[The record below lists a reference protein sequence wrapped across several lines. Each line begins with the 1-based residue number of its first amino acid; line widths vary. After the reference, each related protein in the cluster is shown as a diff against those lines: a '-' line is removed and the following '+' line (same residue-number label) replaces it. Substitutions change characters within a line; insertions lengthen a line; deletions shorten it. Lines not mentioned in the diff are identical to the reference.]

1 MNGIRPKEILD
12 LLHVLEQ
19 DATGAHG
26 GEGAGEDGHSLVLAT
41 AISLNG
47 SVYTRAGAMGL
58 FVPESAVP
66 GTISAK
72 SLQGGLYEGIEE
84 AAAEG
89 RPLLASLQISED
101 DPILGFGFLCSG
113 TLEVFFEPVDDAL
126 RAHLRKVRDA
136 VLNAEGI
143 VCALEIEGPE
153 AGRRAIYR
161 MDAQGPKGG
170 SGLKGPAALK
180 GSPSGAHLPPEAAA
194 ARGCFKE
201 ETPELIEDASG
212 GRLRRVFLCPV
223 RPVGKT
229 MIFGSSPD
237 AAFLSVRL
245 LELGFTVFVADP
257 RPGRLRNIN
266 WDRSRAVL
274 LEGGWNIAS
283 EAARPD
289 EETSVVIMTHNLAE
303 DRATLKGAFASP
315 AGYIGLTGSQK
326 RTREVFAGL
335 EIAGARPRPG
345 TMHSPAGLDI
355 GAETPEETALSIAAE
370 IMAWRSGR
378 AGGRLSHKPRQHS
391 EHAGHKVPGL
401 ILAAGR
407 GRRFGEAH
415 KLSALIQGKP
425 VLRHVVE
432 NALASRLDPVI
443 VVLGCD
449 ADAALKVIQGIDDP
463 RLRVVFNPGWAS
475 GKASSIKLGLR
486 EAPQGAPGVIALL
499 GDMPMVQPW
508 LIDRVLSE
516 FELSGKLVFPVFPGP
531 DGPQRGYPTAFPRA
545 LFDEIQSLTANE
557 TAAEAMRLRWS
568 EALLVPLEDSG
579 TQLDI
584 DKPEDLELIPK

>member
-19 DATGAHG
+19 DAG
-26 GEGAGEDGHSLVLAT
+26 GEARPGEGHDLVLAT

-72 SLQGGLYEGIEE
+72 SMQGGLYEGIEE

-89 RPLLASLQISED
+89 RPVLQRLKINED

-126 RAHLRKVRDA
+126 RAHLRRVRDA
-136 VLNAEGI
+136 VLDAEGI

-153 AGRRAIYR
+153 AGRRVIYR
-161 MDAQGPKGG
+161 ADD
-170 SGLKGPAALK
+170 PAAAGAASK
-180 GSPSGAHLPPEAAA
+180 ATGHRPSEAAA
-194 ARGCFKE
+194 ARACYKE
-201 ETPELIEDASG
+201 ETPELVEDASG
-212 GRLRRVFLCPV
+212 SSLRRVFLCPV

-229 MIFGSSPD
+229 LIFGSGPD
-237 AAFLSVRL
+237 AAFLAARM
-245 LELGFTVFVADP
+245 LELGFAVYVADP

-266 WDRSRAVL
+266 WDRSRAAL
-274 LEGGWNIAS
+274 LEGGWDV
-283 EAARPD
+283 AAGTVRVD
-289 EETSVVIMTHNLAE
+289 EETSVVVMAHNIEE
-303 DRATLKGAFASP
+303 DRAALKGAFASP

-345 TMHSPAGLDI
+345 TMYSPAGLDI
-355 GAETPEETALSIAAE
+355 GAETPEELALSVAAE

-378 AGGRLSHKPRQHS
+378 TGGRLSHKPRQHS
-391 EHAGHKVPGL
+391 EHAGHRVPGL
-401 ILAAGR
+401 ILAAGM
-407 GRRFGEAH
+407 GRRFGEGH
-415 KLSALIQGKP
+415 KLSAVVHGKP

-432 NALASRLDPVI
+432 NALSSKLDPVI
-443 VVLGCD
+443 VVLGAE
-449 ADAALKVIQGIDDP
+449 ADAALKVISGIEDP
-463 RLRVVFNPGWAS
+463 RLRVVFNPSWAS
-475 GKASSIKLGLR
+475 GKASSFKVGLR
-486 EAPQGAPGVIALL
+486 EAPQGAAGVVALL
-499 GDMPMVQPW
+499 GDMPMIPPW

-516 FELSGKLVFPVFPGP
+516 FELSGKLAFPVFPGP
-531 DGPQRGYPTAFPRA
+531 DGPLRGYPTAFPRA
-545 LFDEIQSLTANE
+545 LFGEIQSLDADE
-557 TAAEAMRLRWS
+557 TTSEAVRLHWS
-568 EALLVPLEDSG
+568 EALRIPLEDAS

-584 DKPEDLELIPK
+584 DKPEDLELLSS